1 MDPASPS
8 NSVVTGSVEDSSGE
22 EDSDDDND
30 LPNAEQGGIQH
41 NGNEAQEEE
50 EEDNDEVRK
59 LCGRERYIVRGSA
72 GGYVLASRDVYSSM
86 IFD

>member
-59 LCGRERYIVRGSA
+59 RGTSFAGQQAAMFLHPGMYIV
-72 GGYVLASRDVYSSM
+72 L
-86 IFD
+86 